1 MIYCIYIRKPMRTLI
16 QVLFPNRTKV
26 SKRRNR
32 SLLKNFESWQF
43 YKMAKLGQT
52 LVVMSR

>member
-1 MIYCIYIRKPMRTLI
+1 MKTLI
-16 QVLFPNRTKV
+16 QTLFPNRTKV

-32 SLLKNFESWQF
+32 GLLKNLESWQF